1 VLLGQVLEVS
11 LGEWDL
17 RSEDELV
24 SWLLALFTSARSA
37 RVDCREVVPNTIV
50 GTVCRP
56 NPTPARQKLTLP
68 LDLNL
73 ITELTG
79 LSLYLDSVV
88 EELLECRRVKDIVGS
103 WDRVVDVELVDR
115 LGSGFGGGLLGLYE

>member
-24 SWLLALFTSARSA
+24 SWISVPFTCA

-50 GTVCRP
+50 ETVCRP
-56 NPTPARQKLTLP
+56 NPTPALQKLTLP

-88 EELLECRRVKDIVGS
+88 
-103 WDRVVDVELVDR
+103 
-115 LGSGFGGGLLGLYE
+115 